1 MGPAW
6 QVWWLGDA
14 MGVLNVPKL
23 FPFNDE
29 HHNAAKWGNL
39 RDAASSMPH
48 LADKSP
54 RQFAGRGFV

>member
-1 MGPAW
+1 
-6 QVWWLGDA
+6 
-14 MGVLNVPKL
+14 VLTVPKP

-39 RDAASSMPH
+39 GDAACSMPH

-54 RQFAGRGFV
+54 RQFAERGFV